1 MTVVQKSAI
10 VDYLV
15 TFFVDKHIS
24 TRMLSEVVKHRDDV
38 YYVKALGL
46 PKILLYHSFWKKSKE
61 KLFIKSLCKKQENL
75 G

>member
-1 MTVVQKSAI
+1 MTLVQKSAI

-24 TRMLSEVVKHRDDV
+24 TRMLSEVVKHRD
-38 YYVKALGL
+38 
-46 PKILLYHSFWKKSKE
+46 KE